1 MAPVKFIFLGRR
13 IAAYFSIFVP
23 MKRLL
28 YLLPLYILLLSAMPC
43 KDDDGCC
50 KTGVPCSPFFACG
63 ACHGFIVP
71 EETDVSLEHKEV
83 PSAPKPIL
91 PEGNTLPGFS
101 SFIWQPP
108 RKCPENEPPA
118 RSIG

>member
-1 MAPVKFIFLGRR
+1 
-13 IAAYFSIFVP
+13 

-43 KDDDGCC
+43 QADDGCC
-50 KTGVPCSPFFACG
+50 IDEAINTAAHHRNSLPDNNTGLPCSPFFACG

-71 EETDVSLEHKEV
+71 PAGISLQHKDV
-83 PSAPKPIL
+83 PSMPGLIL
-91 PEGNTLPGFS
+91 PASNTFPGFS

-108 RKCPENEPPA
+108 RI
-118 RSIG
+118 S